1 MIRALIVCIAE
12 DLVHRLRTADSFL
25 RMLYLTAFAVGAWLF
40 ALGLRLLDDS
50 CKTVTFDLHADA
62 GRSLLVCYADATGAA
77 PAGAMG
83 VTLAVVSSFFVWF
96 PLIDDVLPI

>member
-1 MIRALIVCIAE
+1 MIRAVIACIAE

-25 RMLYLTAFAVGAWLF
+25 RMLYLTTFAVGAWLF

-50 CKTVTFDLHADA
+50 CKTVSFDMSADA
-62 GRSLLVCYADATGAA
+62 GSSLLVCYADATGAA
-77 PAGAMG
+77 PASAMG